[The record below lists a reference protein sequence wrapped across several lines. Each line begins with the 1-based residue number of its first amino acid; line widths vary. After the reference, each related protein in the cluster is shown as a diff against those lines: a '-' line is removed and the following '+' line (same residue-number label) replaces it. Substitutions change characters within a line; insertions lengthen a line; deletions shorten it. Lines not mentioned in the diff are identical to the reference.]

1 MKLKEE
7 YNRLVKSVKANAKE
21 SGNKIK
27 NEEIAKRLGFT
38 KPYFSELLKG
48 SLAVKAEHIEAFK
61 AHFSKELSA
70 GEKPAPAGDSLNRER
85 ALIKVLL
92 HEVAKLKSAATG
104 IALETVLQEFEKDA
118 RSIMYELNNQE

>member
-38 KPYFSELLKG
+38 KSYFSELLKG
-48 SLAVKAEHIEAFK
+48 SLAVKEEHIEGFK
-61 AHFSKELSA
+61 AYFSKELS
-70 GEKPAPAGDSLNRER
+70 GDVKPAPAWDSMNRER

-104 IALETVLQEFEKDA
+104 AAIEVVLAEFEKDT
-118 RSIMYELNNQE
+118 RDVMNELND